1 MEGTVASAGL
11 AFGSGA
17 AWSPTIQT
25 GTTDTH
31 HAGLL
36 APWIKPRAKFVE
48 YNGQRVYA
56 TSSEVRSHG
65 KWVKYNGKR
74 VYLTFPEDEEEELLL
89 LGVI

>member
-1 MEGTVASAGL
+1 VIYLAGSAAGISSVSGSLTVSA
-11 AFGSGA
+11 
-17 AWSPTIQT
+17 PV
-25 GTTDTH
+25 TDTH

-65 KWVKYNGKR
+65 KWVEYNGKR